1 MCKFLF
7 KGYQI
12 LKIYNFDCKSSIIL
26 TSPHSGQF
34 YPDFYKKNLS
44 SSFDCCRSIEDM
56 FVDEIIYDVRKL
68 GISLLINNYSRAVF
82 DVNRDISE
90 LDRSLINLH
99 DDFETSETLKVKSGI
114 GLIPIQTPMGI
125 IKFKKKFSNTEFN
138 FLINMIYRNWHR
150 KLDQLIQL
158 KKKELNRAF
167 IIDCHSMPSDLSGNF
182 KIPDIVLGNCDN
194 KSCNTKAL
202 NFLKNEFEKK
212 GYSVSL
218 NYPYSGGFI
227 TQNYYNHKA
236 STQTVQIEINKKLYL
251 DEQKFKKNQ
260 NFNNLK
266 NNFLGIIEK
275 FSKIFDDQKKETFA
289 AE

>member
-1 MCKFLF
+1 M
-7 KGYQI
+7 
-12 LKIYNFDCKSSIIL
+12 KIYNFDCKSSIIL
-26 TSPHSGQF
+26 TSPHSGKV
-34 YPDFYKKNLS
+34 YPDFYKKNLA

-56 FVDEIIYDVRKL
+56 YVDEIIYDVRKL

-90 LDRSLINLH
+90 LDISLIDLCDN
-99 DDFETSETLKVKSGI
+99 FEISETLKVKSGI
-114 GLIPIQTPMGI
+114 GLIPIQTPIGKI
-125 IKFKKKFSNTEFN
+125 EFHKKFTNTEFN
-138 FLINMIYRNWHR
+138 FLVNAIYRNWHK
-150 KLDQLIQL
+150 KLGQLIQL
-158 KKKELNRAF
+158 KKKELNRVF

-194 KSCNTKAL
+194 KSCDSKYL

-227 TQNYYNHKA
+227 TQKYYNHKA
-236 STQTVQIEINKKLYL
+236 SAQTVQIEINKKLYL
-251 DEQKFKKNQ
+251 DEQKFHKNE
-260 NFNNLK
+260 NFDNLK
-266 NNFLGIIEK
+266 NNFLYIIEK